1 MLIKIV
7 FATIKRRKYSPN
19 VKTVITISC
28 LRTFYRVTFLIY
40 FVVKLFFFFASHFS
54 FKNVWKYILEREKN
68 DNIKKTYKTE
78 SKILLHYTRF
88 KSVYDEWLP
97 CTQ

>member
-1 MLIKIV
+1 MEIHIK
-7 FATIKRRKYSPN
+7 AG
-19 VKTVITISC
+19 
-28 LRTFYRVTFLIY
+28 
-40 FVVKLFFFFASHFS
+40 
-54 FKNVWKYILEREKN
+54 KN